1 MSAKRAVTR
10 RRSSRAPGQLA
21 EPALGAG
28 SGELSLSRAD
38 VDGAASWR
46 PHSAQN
52 RADNALIAPQ
62 AQTRSSD
69 RPVCSDKGSPR
80 SFATVPVDLAPCV
93 TFSQG
98 IDILP
103 RVTSD
108 GLPPVSSARAD
119 GTGNARF
126 HVLSTLTPEVRDAV
140 VSAAGRR
147 RFRSRE
153 TLVHAGDHGET
164 MFLIDGGHAAVRRV
178 TEYGDD
184 TTFAVLGPGDS
195 FGELAM
201 LSEGGR
207 RSASVVALEPV
218 SVLTISRG
226 QLESALGGV
235 SGVQALM
242 VRMLGQQV
250 HRLSAQ
256 LVEARFVP
264 VRHRVARALLE
275 LCDQYA
281 DTGTRISLRITQD
294 DVAGLAGAT
303 RPTVNQVLRSLE
315 SAGAIELRRGRIEV
329 LDRELLVRH
338 GG

>member
-1 MSAKRAVTR
+1 M
-10 RRSSRAPGQLA
+10 
-21 EPALGAG
+21 
-28 SGELSLSRAD
+28 
-38 VDGAASWR
+38 
-46 PHSAQN
+46 
-52 RADNALIAPQ
+52 
-62 AQTRSSD
+62 
-69 RPVCSDKGSPR
+69 
-80 SFATVPVDLAPCV
+80 
-93 TFSQG
+93 
-98 IDILP
+98 
-103 RVTSD
+103 TSD
-108 GLPPVSSARAD
+108 GLPPVPPARAD

-126 HVLSTLTPEVRDAV
+126 HVLSALTPEVRDAV

-147 RFRSRE
+147 RFRTRE

-164 MFLIDGGHAAVRRV
+164 MFLIDSGHAAVRRV

-218 SVLTISRG
+218 SVLTVSRG
-226 QLESALGGV
+226 QLESALGGA

-281 DTGTRISLRITQD
+281 DAGSRVSLRVTQD

-315 SAGAIELRRGRIEV
+315 SAGAIELRRGRIDVVDREV
-329 LDRELLVRH
+329 LLRQR
-338 GG
+338 G